1 MIGWLKN
8 LNDASLN
15 TAPTLFPDWVLLP
28 IVKKA

>member
-8 LNDASLN
+8 LQDASLN
-15 TAPTLFPDWVLLP
+15 TAQILFPDWVLLP